1 VVGDFDSSRR
11 SIDEALARAA
21 EAGDEAAS
29 ARARLES
36 VILNTLVGGTN
47 DLIGRALSELAD
59 ITAVLERLGDRAGL
73 SQALGGTARLR
84 FYAGDCAGAVAAYER
99 AILLAREQGMR
110 RETRDW
116 QSWWLAAKRFGATPV
131 PEVIVSAQQVIEEF
145 RSDGMPVVNPQ
156 IFEATARTMDG
167 QLEAGRALLEQAM
180 PIAGQLGVLGPMMIG
195 MEGAV
200 VFGLAGDF
208 DAAVEVLRGSYAL
221 GAEIGETGWRS
232 TVGAE
237 LAEALAISGRTEEAE
252 SVITEVYTF
261 VSPDDFE
268 PQARL
273 RWVRA
278 RLLAGEGRFEEA
290 ERLARDAVAIVAATD
305 WIDHRGEA
313 HAALGSVL
321 AAANRVDEGA
331 AERRT
336 ALEFYG
342 QKGNVVR
349 AREMRELL
357 GL

>member
-1 VVGDFDSSRR
+1 
-11 SIDEALARAA
+11 
-21 EAGDEAAS
+21 
-29 ARARLES
+29 
-36 VILNTLVGGTN
+36 
-47 DLIGRALSELAD
+47 
-59 ITAVLERLGDRAGL
+59 
-73 SQALGGTARLR
+73 
-84 FYAGDCAGAVAAYER
+84 
-99 AILLAREQGMR
+99 
-110 RETRDW
+110 
-116 QSWWLAAKRFGATPV
+116 
-131 PEVIVSAQQVIEEF
+131 
-145 RSDGMPVVNPQ
+145 
-156 IFEATARTMDG
+156 
-167 QLEAGRALLEQAM
+167 
-180 PIAGQLGVLGPMMIG
+180 MMIG

-305 WIDHRGEA
+305 WLDHRGEA

-321 AAANRVDEGA
+321 AAAGRVDEGA

-336 ALEFYG
+336 ALEFYE